1 MKANRIKINKEYKI
15 SWRLI
20 PSNIFIEFAS
30 KAKDSTKNIS
40 ENFILKKIEERSAAK
55 QKGDYKLA
63 DQIRDELLNK
73 DVIIE
78 DQKGKTTWKF
88 KWVKRDC
95 IFLILH

>member
-1 MKANRIKINKEYKI
+1 MIIWLASYPKSGNTWLRSILSKILYLNE
-15 SWRLI
+15 
-20 PSNIFIEFAS
+20 
-30 KAKDSTKNIS
+30 D
-40 ENFILKKIEERSAAK
+40 FILKKIEERLAAK

-88 KWVKRDC
+88 K
-95 IFLILH
+95 